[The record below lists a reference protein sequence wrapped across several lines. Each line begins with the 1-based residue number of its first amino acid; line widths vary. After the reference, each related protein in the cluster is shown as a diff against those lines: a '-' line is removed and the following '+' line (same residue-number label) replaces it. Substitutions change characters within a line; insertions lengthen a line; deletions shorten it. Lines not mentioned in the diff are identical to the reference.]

1 MFLFKIIMKTTL
13 FICTVFVFLFSWS
26 LVMADNRDEP
36 APKDWNQAMRT
47 VRYPSPVD
55 HSLQPAVIYVPE
67 SKEPVPLLVTL
78 HTWSGDYQQP
88 ASSRATWCIE
98 KHWAL
103 IAPNFRGPNN
113 TPQGCGSE
121 LAVADIVAAVEYMKK
136 RTKIDTNRIY
146 LIGASGGGYGS
157 LLLAGR
163 HPEIWAGVSAWVGIT
178 DLKDWHSETSAKKLP
193 YANHLEKACGGIPG
207 ASPDVDEQYRLRS
220 ANTWIQNAA
229 GIPLDINHGIHDGH
243 TGSVPVSHSIKAF
256 NLLAEPDKKIN
267 EKDILYF
274 RTERKVPETLR
285 KETEPDPLFRG
296 MPVLFRRISGN
307 TRLTI
312 FDGGHQSSEQSALHW
327 LSLQQKGKKPEWN
340 ISPISNTGE
349 IQIKN
354 VEK

>member
-1 MFLFKIIMKTTL
+1 MKTIL
-13 FICTVFVFLFSWS
+13 FIFVVSIFSFSW
-26 LVMADNRDEP
+26 LVVTADDGDKP

-47 VRYPSPVD
+47 IQYPSPID

-78 HTWSGDYQQP
+78 HTWSGDYRQP
-88 ASSRATWCIE
+88 AQSRATWCIE
-98 KHWAL
+98 KRWAL
-103 IAPNFRGPNN
+103 IAPNFRGSNN

-136 RTKIDTNRIY
+136 RTNIDTKRIY
-146 LIGASGGGYGS
+146 LLGASGGGYGS
-157 LLLAGR
+157 LLMAGR

-178 DLKDWHSETSAKKLP
+178 DLKDWHAETLAKKLP
-193 YANHLEKACGGIPG
+193 YANHLEKVCGGVPG
-207 ASPDVDEQYRLRS
+207 ASPEVDEQYRLRS

-243 TGSVPVSHSIKAF
+243 IGSVPVSHSIKAF
-256 NLLAEPDKKIN
+256 NLLAKPDKKISD
-267 EKDILYF
+267 EEMVYF
-274 RTERKVPETLR
+274 RTKREVPETLR
-285 KETEPDPLFRG
+285 KETEMDPLFSG

-312 FDGGHQSSEQSALHW
+312 FDGGHQSAEQAALHW
-327 LSLQQKGKKPEWN
+327 LALQQKGREPNWT
-340 ISPISNTGE
+340 ISSASNTGKNQ
-349 IQIKN
+349 IQN